1 MYANFAGKK
10 GEIIE
15 SKAGYGGSFS
25 FVSFLVK
32 GKGVFNC

>member
-15 SKAGYGGSFS
+15 SKAGYGDSFS